1 MVLYSYIQ
9 TIFAW
14 SQCTSHFR
22 ICQKKRVRQAALRA
36 PSQHRGLTK
45 MYDTQVII
53 QRVRSVNAQVQH
65 VELALPAVLA
75 EMLPGQT
82 LLVRTGSG
90 WDPYLR
96 EQWWPVQFS
105 GASALVERPATSV
118 YEPGQTLDVLG
129 PVGEPYRFRRTLRN
143 VLLAAYDTPPTALLP
158 MIPLLLDN
166 QTGVTVILLGSA
178 ADYSTTHLPPEV
190 EVVRGGA
197 DLNWPD
203 RVMTVGLADQV
214 FAVVHPDD
222 ENGRFKQLWDM
233 FQSVRADIP
242 KNYLFGVYR
251 PPLPCGTGACQAC
264 MIRLQQGAVALA
276 CKDGPALDLAQ
287 VKFP

>member
-1 MVLYSYIQ
+1 
-9 TIFAW
+9 
-14 SQCTSHFR
+14 
-22 ICQKKRVRQAALRA
+22 
-36 PSQHRGLTK
+36 
-45 MYDTQVII
+45 MYETQVII
-53 QRVRSVNAQVQH
+53 QRVRAINAQVQH
-65 VELALPAVLA
+65 VELALPDALV

-105 GASALVERPATSV
+105 AASVVVERPAASV

-143 VLLAAYDTPPTALLP
+143 VLLLAYDTPPTALLP

-178 ADYSTTHLPPEV
+178 ADYSATHLPAEV

-197 DLNWPD
+197 DLNWAD

-214 FAVVHPDD
+214 FAVTHPDD
-222 ENGRFKQLWDM
+222 EIGRFKRLWEM

-242 KNYLFGVYR
+242 RHYLFGVFR
-251 PPLPCGTGACQAC
+251 PLLPCGTGACQAC
-264 MIRLQQGAVALA
+264 MIRQQQGAVALV
-276 CKDGPALDLAQ
+276 CRDGPALDLAQ